1 MNGKSC
7 SFLKRCPLVFE
18 MVKGRCFLL
27 NKGKEEKQESYIIN
41 HISKLV
47 ISPRLRHIC
56 SRTVRHKKYTTYDHT
71 RR

>member
-47 ISPRLRHIC
+47 ISPRLRHIYMLSYC
-56 SRTVRHKKYTTYDHT
+56 SSQEIYNV
-71 RR
+71 